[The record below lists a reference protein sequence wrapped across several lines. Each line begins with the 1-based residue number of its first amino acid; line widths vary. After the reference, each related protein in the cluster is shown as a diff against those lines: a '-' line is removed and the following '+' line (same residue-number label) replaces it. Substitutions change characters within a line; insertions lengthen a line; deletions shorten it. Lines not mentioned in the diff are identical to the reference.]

1 MSVPRRRTQCRRGN
15 DWEQLGMEGGK
26 ELNEGVARGVAVAVA
41 VQQGR
46 KASRNAFAPLQRGRG
61 EAHVFTYAY
70 SYIWYMVYASGMSG
84 ASFALL
90 PLQLQLQLVAAAY
103 QLIRCECDF
112 NCCPQS
118 TPCDDAFAKLES
130 VWRQSRNLWTSSS
143 L

>member
-15 DWEQLGMEGGK
+15 DWEQLTMWGGGTKSLTKGLHEVLQLQWQCNKAARRLGM
-26 ELNEGVARGVAVAVA
+26 
-41 VQQGR
+41 
-46 KASRNAFAPLQRGRG
+46 PLHPQR
-61 EAHVFTYAY
+61 EDVFTYA
-70 SYIWYMVYASGMSG
+70 YIWYMVYASGMSG

-90 PLQLQLQLVAAAY
+90 QLQLQLQLVAAAY

-112 NCCPQS
+112 NCCLQS

-143 L
+143 S

>member
-15 DWEQLGMEGGK
+15 DWEQSRMEGEKSLTKGLQLQWQCNKAARRLGMPLHPCKGGRY
-26 ELNEGVARGVAVAVA
+26 LHMHISGIR
-41 VQQGR
+41 
-46 KASRNAFAPLQRGRG
+46 
-61 EAHVFTYAY
+61 Y
-70 SYIWYMVYASGMSG
+70 VYASGMSG

-90 PLQLQLQLVAAAY
+90 QLQRQLQLQLVAAAY

-118 TPCDDAFAKLES
+118 TPCDDDAFAKLES

-143 L
+143 S